1 MFVVWEI
8 KCIFEVS
15 FTNSKHIMQHEF
27 YNVSEVE
34 ISYKNKVKPSERP
47 QIESSR
53 DAETIF
59 RNCWDANK
67 IGYVEHVNLLLL
79 NRANKV
85 LGIVNLASGGTSAC
99 VVDPKLVFQAALKA
113 NAAAIILAHNH
124 PSGELTP
131 STADINLTQ
140 KIKEGG
146 KFLDLPLLDHVIL
159 APNYGYYSFADN
171 GQI

>member
-1 MFVVWEI
+1 LWYGNLD
-8 KCIFEVS
+8 VS
-15 FTNSKHIMQHEF
+15 LRYRSQANKHIMQTTF
-27 YNVSEVE
+27 QVAE
-34 ISYKNKVKPSERP
+34 IKLSYKPDNIKISKSPK
-47 QIESSR
+47 ITTSS
-53 DAETIF
+53 DAEGIF
-59 RNCWDANK
+59 RDFWDEDN
-67 IGYVEHVNLLLL
+67 IGYLEEVKVLLVN
-79 NRANKV
+79 RRHFV